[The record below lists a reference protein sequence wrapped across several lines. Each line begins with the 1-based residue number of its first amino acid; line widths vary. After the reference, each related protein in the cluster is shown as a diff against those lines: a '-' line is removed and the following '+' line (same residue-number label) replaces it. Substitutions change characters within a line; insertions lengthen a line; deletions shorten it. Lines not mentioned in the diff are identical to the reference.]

1 MITFQFWYFYS
12 NFTRD
17 VKTFQ
22 YIWAL
27 AVITK
32 QKIVTSLEATKCKR
46 INLNESSVPKF
57 IHNSDNPFDT
67 KHKQC

>member
-1 MITFQFWYFYS
+1 MITFQFWYFCS

-32 QKIVTSLEATKCKR
+32 QKIVTSLEANKCKR
-46 INLNESSVPKF
+46 KNLNESSVPNF